1 MKVKGQDGKEVLWVY
16 DYVNDKPRHKSEMTN
31 DEIMASEKV
40 KWEGIKSNINA
51 PEKLLNEA
59 EILSIKRLRQKG
71 LQYYEIADRIG
82 ISEERV
88 KSICKGGH

>member
-1 MKVKGQDGKEVLWVY
+1 MTLFKKLKQMPSPG
-16 DYVNDKPRHKSEMTN
+16 TN
-31 DEIMASEKV
+31 D
-40 KWEGIKSNINA
+40 INA

-88 KSICKGGH
+88 RSICKGGH